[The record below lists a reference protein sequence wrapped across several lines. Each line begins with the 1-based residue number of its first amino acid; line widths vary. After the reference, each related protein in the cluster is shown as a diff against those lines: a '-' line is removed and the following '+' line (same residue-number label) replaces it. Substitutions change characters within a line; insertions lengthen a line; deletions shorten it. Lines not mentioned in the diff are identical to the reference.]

1 MQVLK
6 THENVYIIDGRLFSQ
21 GLSLHYHQDRH
32 YQEQTS
38 GGRGGPHAACIICG
52 GTWFFGLGIVAWEL
66 EFGNLSLGTLVWE
79 L

>member
-52 GTWFFGLGIVAWEL
+52 GTWFFGVFQEPFCQHPWR
-66 EFGNLSLGTLVWE
+66 NLVRLL